1 MGGLKSAFKSIKR
14 FVKKNTK
21 EIATIAG
28 LFIPG
33 VGAALGAGIGR
44 GIGGL
49 AEGEDLGEAA
59 MAGAQIWAGGK
70 MLKGAG
76 FGFDP
81 QASLGN
87 KFSFGVGGVDPTSS
101 GLGGFFENIGASAA
115 QPFTK
120 ATLNTMPLGQSF
132 SNLTT
137 LQKAGAGLIGATGL
151 NSLSGGKLFGGDEEP
166 ATMPGPIDQSG
177 YLQRGLTPATLSD
190 VYSTPGSGTGIA
202 GSMPSLEQS
211 YDYDPVNSTIAE
223 LLKAQEEYELEFPEF
238 ARVGMNRGGALGM
251 SPAVQMG
258 TDIQQLQPIMND
270 MNQGPPQ
277 MIKPFP
283 SVISQPLQQRRGAQG
298 DVMNA
303 LEPVGEFIKGR
314 LNTDEVDSTLQEFA
328 QTIESKFPDNNGGGM
343 QGGFM
348 KKLRPINNEIGQ
360 LEQLRFGRDQNM
372 LAPAQ
377 ELTGIARLADGGEMP
392 EMDLR
397 DIGGDI
403 NDPEGSGDKDTV
415 PALLADGEFVMTK
428 QAVKGIGNGDHDTGI
443 AQLYAMMDM
452 NENKAQSMG
461 LGRA

>member
-59 MAGAQIWAGGK
+59 MAGASIYAGGK
-70 MLKGAG
+70 MLGGAG

-81 QASLGN
+81 SGTGFSG
-87 KFSFGVGGVDPTSS
+87 KFMAGTPGVHSKGI
-101 GLGGFFENIGASAA
+101 GGFFESIGANTFNLVNPNAA
-115 QPFTK
+115 TP
-120 ATLNTMPLGQSF
+120 ALNYTGTNPITSLGMPLESVRESF
-132 SNLTT
+132 GGLNL
-137 LQKAGAGLIGATGL
+137 LGKAGAGAIAASGA
-151 NSLSGGKLFGGDEEP
+151 NSLSGGKLFDALSGGDDEP

-177 YLQRGLTPATLSD
+177 YLQQGLTPATLSD
-190 VYSTPGSGTGIA
+190 VYSTQGSGTGIA
-202 GSMPSLEQS
+202 GSMPSLAQS
-211 YDYDPVNSTIAE
+211 YDYDPVNSSIAE
-223 LLKAQEEYELEFPEF
+223 LLKAQDEYELEFPEF
-238 ARVGMNRGGALGM
+238 ARVGMDKGG
-251 SPAVQMG
+251 S
-258 TDIQQLQPIMND
+258 
-270 MNQGPPQ
+270 
-277 MIKPFP
+277 
-283 SVISQPLQQRRGAQG
+283 
-298 DVMNA
+298 
-303 LEPVGEFIKGR
+303 
-314 LNTDEVDSTLQEFA
+314 
-328 QTIESKFPDNNGGGM
+328 
-343 QGGFM
+343 
-348 KKLRPINNEIGQ
+348 
-360 LEQLRFGRDQNM
+360 
-372 LAPAQ
+372 
-377 ELTGIARLADGGEMP
+377 IARLADGGQLP

-397 DIGGDI
+397 EIGGDI